1 MRIEN
6 FRPTDQQ
13 EEALRW
19 LRAFYLDKNPRK
31 VFLLKGFAGTGK
43 TTLMAYLVSKL
54 PKSVLMA
61 PTGRAAKVFAGYSH
75 HPAYSIH
82 KAIYRQQGGGS
93 GHFDL
98 NYERQDNTLF
108 IIDESSMISNLP
120 GENRVFGS
128 GRVLDDLIEYIYT
141 AENSQ
146 AIFVGDPAQLLPVG
160 ESCSP
165 AMDRRFLEGYGLKVY
180 EASLTD
186 VIRQTADSGILY
198 NATRIRHSIETEPF
212 VPTLLDVNF
221 PDVERVSGE
230 YLIDNINK
238 SYNTV
243 GEENTVILT
252 YSNKRAVL
260 FNRGIRAQVLYRED
274 RIQSGDLVMV
284 TKNNYHWSKPYKELS
299 FIANGDVAE
308 VVRVGKR
315 YDIYGAH
322 FADLTL
328 RLMDYDM
335 EVTAKVLLD
344 SLETETPAEVQALT
358 DKITS
363 NIAEDYPDIRS
374 KAALWK
380 ELKENEFYNALQ
392 VKFAYSITGHKS
404 QGGAWKHVYIDL
416 GFVTDEMITKEY
428 YQWLYTAFTRA
439 QEQLYLVNFPDNF
452 FEQ

>member
-1 MRIEN
+1 MQR
-6 FRPTDQQ
+6 
-13 EEALRW
+13 

-54 PKSVLMA
+54 PKTILMA
-61 PTGRAAKVFAGYSH
+61 PTGRAAKVFSGYSH
-75 HPAYSIH
+75 HPAFSIH
-82 KAIYRQQGGGS
+82 KAIYRQEGAGNN
-93 GHFDL
+93 HFSLDY
-98 NYERQDNTLF
+98 NRHDDTIF
-108 IIDESSMISNLP
+108 IIDESSMISNLQ

-128 GRVLDDLIEYIYT
+128 GRLLDDLIEYIYT
-141 AENSQ
+141 SKNSQ

-160 ESCSP
+160 ENCSP
-165 AMDRRFLEGYGLKVY
+165 AMDRKVLEGYGLKVY
-180 EASLTD
+180 EATLTD
-186 VIRQTADSGILY
+186 VIRQATDSGILF
-198 NATRIRHSIETEPF
+198 NATQIRRAIETEPF
-212 VPTLLDVNF
+212 VQITLNANF
-221 PDVERVSGE
+221 DDIERVSGE

-260 FNRGIRAQVLYRED
+260 FNRGIRAQVLYREE
-274 RIQSGDLVMV
+274 RIQAGDLVMV
-284 TKNNYHWSKPYKELS
+284 TKNNYYWSKPYKELP

-308 VVRVGKR
+308 VIRVSKH
-315 YDIYGAH
+315 YDLYGGH

-328 RLMDYDM
+328 RLMDYDI
-335 EVTAKVLLD
+335 EITAKVLLD
-344 SLETETPAEVQALT
+344 SLETENPAAVQALN
-358 DKITS
+358 DKIAS

-392 VKFAYSITGHKS
+392 IKFAYSITGHKS
-404 QGGAWKHVYIDL
+404 QGGAWEHVYIDL
-416 GFVTDEMITKEY
+416 GYVTDEMITREY

-439 QEQLYLVNFPDNF
+439 KERLYLVNFPDKF
-452 FEQ
+452 FE

>member
-1 MRIEN
+1 ME
-6 FRPTDQQ
+6 FRPTRQQ
-13 EEALRW
+13 EEVLEM
-19 LRAFYLDKNPRK
+19 LRAFYIDREPRK

-43 TTLMAYLVSKL
+43 TTLMAYLVSRL

-61 PTGRAAKVFAGYSH
+61 PTGRAAKVFSSYSH

-82 KAIYRQQGGGS
+82 KAIYRQEAAGS
-93 GHFDL
+93 SHFDL
-98 NYERQDNTLF
+98 NYERKDNTLF

-128 GRVLDDLIEYIYT
+128 GRLLDDVIEYVYT
-141 AENSQ
+141 ADNSQ
-146 AIFVGDPAQLLPVG
+146 AIFMGDPAQLLPVG
-160 ESCSP
+160 ENCSP
-165 AMDRRFLEGYGLKVY
+165 ALDRQVLEGYGLKVY
-180 EASLTD
+180 EAWLTD
-186 VIRQTADSGILY
+186 VIRQATDSGILY
-198 NATRIRHSIETEPF
+198 NATRIRQSIETEPF
-212 VPTLLDVNF
+212 VPTKLNVEF
-221 PDVERVSGE
+221 EDVERVSGE
-230 YLIDNINK
+230 NLIEEINR

-260 FNRGIRAQVLYRED
+260 FNRGIRAQVLYREE
-274 RIQSGDLVMV
+274 RIQAGDLVMV
-284 TKNNYHWSKPYKELS
+284 TKNNYFWSKPYKELS

-308 VVRVGKR
+308 VVRVGKH
-315 YDIYGAH
+315 YDLYGAH

-328 RLMDYDM
+328 RLTDYDM

-344 SLETETPAEVQALT
+344 SLETETPADIQKLS
-358 DKITS
+358 DKITN

-404 QGGAWKHVYIDL
+404 QGGAWEHVYIDL
-416 GFVTDEMITKEY
+416 GYVTDEMITREY

-439 QEQLYLVNFPDNF
+439 QEQLYLVNFPDKF